1 MKNTTGALL
10 QQNLASKKTEE
21 CSCVRKLDTPSKGNT
36 PGPLDV
42 TQGSAAACYRDS
54 RYQAYTWNTETE
66 RSRKSKIERKAEI
79 DYKRTNQSESCQ
91 IRAEIRTDLLWKMT
105 SIPTHA
111 FLHDTF
117 REYFNEARYQQ

>member
-54 RYQAYTWNTETE
+54 LYQAYTCNTETV
-66 RSRKSKIERKAEI
+66 
-79 DYKRTNQSESCQ
+79 
-91 IRAEIRTDLLWKMT
+91 
-105 SIPTHA
+105 
-111 FLHDTF
+111 
-117 REYFNEARYQQ
+117 NEAESRRSNEKPNSIA